1 MEKTKQL
8 LSDWKFILIVL
19 IASIIADVIGPI
31 TIPLWGAVKVTLMP
45 LLYSMA
51 IITVLYLWKG
61 FSLVGPA
68 QIPTGTLMLSISM
81 IMLMSK
87 LGASVGTSIQELI
100 KQSVPLLMSNLADS
114 MTFILAL
121 PVALLLGM
129 KREAI
134 GITFAS
140 SREAGLTVIE
150 SRYGNKEEFAGVV
163 TTYIVGTVFGSIVVS
178 LFTSIFVSSG
188 LFSLDAIAM
197 AAGIGS
203 AAMSTAAMG
212 VLIEQF
218 PAVQDTVSAFV
229 VASNLI
235 SSALA
240 VYVGLFVNLPL
251 TEWYYKLLYPILHKD
266 GRRKAQAKRDGK
278 VYNSETETYQSV
290 VSDVDEITEKEL
302 VDVDDKVVVDAKG
315 QKVKVAKDSSI
326 SKDEWGLWL
335 VGLGITIVM
344 GMVGNLI
351 RFKVSP
357 IESLPGLLLLAG
369 AGLLGLI
376 VTKKA
381 PGNLPSL
388 VYVSIIAALL
398 TIPWNP
404 MSTWTVPLINKIGLL
419 ALTSNILAYA
429 GITIGRDWEKFKAI
443 GWRGILVGIVVIFS
457 AYFWGA
463 VVAEFFIRIMP

>member
-1 MEKTKQL
+1 MEKTKEL
-8 LSDWKFILIVL
+8 LRDWKFILIVL
-19 IASIIADVIGPI
+19 IASIIADAIGPI

-61 FSLVGPA
+61 FKLVGPA
-68 QIPTGTLMLSISM
+68 QIPTGTVMLSISM

-87 LGASVGTSIQELI
+87 LGASVGASIEELI
-100 KQSVPLLMSNLADS
+100 KQSVPLLLSNLADS

-121 PVALLLGM
+121 PVALALGIR
-129 KREAI
+129 RESI
-134 GITFAS
+134 GMTFAM
-140 SREAGLTVIE
+140 SREPGLTVIE
-150 SRYGNKEEFAGVV
+150 SRFGNKEEFAGVV

-178 LFTSIFVSSG
+178 LFTSLFVSSG
-188 LFSLDAIAM
+188 MFSLDAIAM
-197 AAGIGS
+197 GAGIGS

-218 PAVQDTVSAFV
+218 PDVQETLSAFV

-240 VYVGLFVNLPL
+240 VYVGLFVNVPL
-251 TEWYYKLLYPILHKD
+251 TEWYYKVLHPVLHKD
-266 GRRKAQAKRDGK
+266 GRSKANAKRKGVDYK
-278 VYNSETETYQSV
+278 EVAAEVEEAADDAV
-290 VSDVDEITEKEL
+290 VEPIDSA
-302 VDVDDKVVVDAKG
+302 VDVEKKS
-315 QKVKVAKDSSI
+315 KVKAPKDKTI
-326 SKDEWGLWL
+326 TKDEWGVWL
-335 VGLGITIVM
+335 LGLGITIVM
-344 GMVGNLI
+344 GIVGNWI
-351 RFKVSP
+351 RFQVDP
-357 IESLPGLLLLAG
+357 LTSLPGLLILAG

-381 PGNLPSL
+381 PGDLPSL

-404 MSTWTVPLINKIGLL
+404 MSTWTIPLINKVGLL

-429 GITIGRDWEKFKAI
+429 GITIGRDWDKFKAI
-443 GWRGILVGIVVIFS
+443 GWKGILVGIVVIFS
-457 AYFWGA
+457 AYFWGT
-463 VVAEFFIRIMP
+463 VVAEIFIRIMP